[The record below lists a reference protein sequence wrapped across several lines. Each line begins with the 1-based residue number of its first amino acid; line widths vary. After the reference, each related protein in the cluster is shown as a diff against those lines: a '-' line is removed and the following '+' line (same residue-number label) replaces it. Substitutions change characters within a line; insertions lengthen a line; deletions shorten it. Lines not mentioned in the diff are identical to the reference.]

1 MLSRA
6 APRYVPS
13 AIGRL
18 PFARRGVL
26 KSICLVYPVENEM
39 NAMSKKEADA
49 GVEGPMARRRSIEL
63 RPIKELH
70 L

>member
-1 MLSRA
+1 M
-6 APRYVPS
+6 
-13 AIGRL
+13 
-18 PFARRGVL
+18 

-49 GVEGPMARRRSIEL
+49 GIEGPMARRGSIEL

-70 L
+70 P